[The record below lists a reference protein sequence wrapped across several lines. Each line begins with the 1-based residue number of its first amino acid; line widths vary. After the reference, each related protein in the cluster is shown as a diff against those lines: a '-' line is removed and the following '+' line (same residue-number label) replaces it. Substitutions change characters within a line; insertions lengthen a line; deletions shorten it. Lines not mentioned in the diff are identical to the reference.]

1 MQCSN
6 ATGITFNAVRV
17 MHGCQKTKPV
27 TYRERHKAATPY
39 IRKTKHREDL
49 RKEYS

>member
-1 MQCSN
+1 MVIN
-6 ATGITFNAVRV
+6 

-27 TYRERHKAATPY
+27 TYRERHKSATPY